1 MWLDYLHNDDPSGDG
16 RYGCAKA
23 KAVADFARLQQTVIR
38 EARKRGESDAQIIA
52 LIEEC
57 ILGAL
62 LEERR

>member
-1 MWLDYLHNDDPSGDG
+1 MWLDYLHNDDPSSDDQHG
-16 RYGCAKA
+16 RAKA

-62 LEERR
+62 MEERR

>member
-1 MWLDYLHNDDPSGDG
+1 MWLDYLHNDDPSSDG
-16 RYGCAKA
+16 RRGRTKA

-62 LEERR
+62 LEERK